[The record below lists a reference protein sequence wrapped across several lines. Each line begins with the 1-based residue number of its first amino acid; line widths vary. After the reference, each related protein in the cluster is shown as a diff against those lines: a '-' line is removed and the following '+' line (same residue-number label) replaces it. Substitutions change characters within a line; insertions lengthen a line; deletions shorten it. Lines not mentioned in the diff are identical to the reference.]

1 MSLIL
6 FDGNLFDSDAPA
18 LGHGVNVY
26 GVMGAGIAVEFRRR
40 YPDMYEAYK
49 AHCAAK
55 TLTPGRVFYWDEANL
70 PAVYNMASQDAPG
83 ANASLA
89 WLESSLNRSLG
100 HAARVGHD
108 RIALPRIG
116 CGIGGLV
123 WEDVEPLYARLS
135 EEHGIDIEVW
145 TYQP

>member
-6 FDGNLFDSDAPA
+6 FDGNLFDSTAPA

-40 YPDMYEAYK
+40 YPDMYESYK

-55 TLTPGRVFYWDEANL
+55 ILVPGKVFYWDELGL

-83 ANASLA
+83 ANATLE
-89 WLESSLNRSLG
+89 WLESALDRSLG
-100 HAARVGHD
+100 HAEKVGHE

-123 WEDVEPLYARLS
+123 WEDVGPLYEARS
-135 EEHGIDIEVW
+135 KAHGIDIEVW
-145 TYQP
+145 TYKP